1 MVESGMNFRN
11 LGMKMLNN
19 TQRFVIQVILLV
31 VLEFVLI
38 GLVLWS
44 MTVKF

>member
-1 MVESGMNFRN
+1 MNPNESR
-11 LGMKMLNN
+11 
-19 TQRFVIQVILLV
+19 QFVGQVILLV
-31 VLEFVLI
+31 ALEFIML